1 MPEKEHI
8 KYYIAEEFTIR
19 LNKRTNRL
27 TIKIHDPNFDMPA
40 LIHDIANSITTRDI
54 QKYTDKKECALKF
67 FKEGFG
73 LNLVDYYDHGGS
85 E

>member
-1 MPEKEHI
+1 MPEKDHI
-8 KYYIAEEFTIR
+8 KYYPHEEFTMR
-19 LNKRTNRL
+19 LNTRTNRL
-27 TIKIHDPNFDMPA
+27 TIKIHDPNFDMTA

-54 QKYTDKKECALKF
+54 QNYTDKKERALKF

-73 LNLVDYYDHGGS
+73 LNLIDYRDGN

>member
-1 MPEKEHI
+1 MVRNDNI
-8 KYYIAEEFTIR
+8 KYYLADEFIIR

-27 TIKIHDPNFDMPA
+27 TIKIHDPNFDMTA

-54 QKYTDKKECALKF
+54 QNYTDKKERALKF

-73 LNLVDYYDHGGS
+73 LNLIDYRDGN